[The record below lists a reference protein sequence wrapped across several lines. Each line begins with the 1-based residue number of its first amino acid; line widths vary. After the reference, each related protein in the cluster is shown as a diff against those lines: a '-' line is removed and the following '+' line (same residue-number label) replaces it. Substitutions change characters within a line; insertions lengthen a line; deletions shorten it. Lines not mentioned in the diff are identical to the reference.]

1 MRKILIIILC
11 YLMCAVNVN
20 ATSIEEIYIDSEIEI
35 AGGLYIKQ
43 IISVKDQNEDLKIKL
58 YQKDNSLKKFNND
71 EESLYSSDIY
81 NPSGAK
87 LFKVGIVKED
97 VNINEYNNDDFY
109 DNNVSEIEYEVEE
122 DNNSYIIVFPKTNED
137 VIYYLEYT
145 VLNILVEHNDSAE
158 FYYRYIDNFG
168 YDVKSIDIITTL
180 PYSSELF
187 KVWAHGS
194 KNMKVSLDSKRSIVH
209 SEIINYK
216 KDEYLDNRILFDKG
230 LFAININEHKK
241 SNMDAIELIEKIE
254 NERLNNTKNNNILK
268 IALVISLSLLIL
280 SIVVYFIYTKFKK
293 TKNC

>member
-1 MRKILIIILC
+1 
-11 YLMCAVNVN
+11 MCAVNVN

-97 VNINEYNNDDFY
+97 ANINEYNNDDFY
-109 DNNVSEIEYEVEE
+109 DNNVSEIEYEIKE
-122 DNNSYIIVFPKTNED
+122 DNNSYIIVFPKTKED

-293 TKNC
+293 RRNC